1 MHLTGRTEGQKSHM
15 EEAEE
20 IKSPSNEHLAAVEK
34 QEAVER
40 CSMMKEDTT
49 SPLVA
54 PDVQLSEEMEVSSKD
69 ASVESIPWVTHF
81 SAQFQPR
88 MVIRCR
94 KSKSGKTS

>member
-1 MHLTGRTEGQKSHM
+1 M

-40 CSMMKEDTT
+40 CSMMKEDTSST
-49 SPLVA
+49 LVA
-54 PDVQLSEEMEVSSKD
+54 PGVQLSEEMEVSNQD
-69 ASVESIPWVTHF
+69 ASVESNLGSPYS
-81 SAQFQPR
+81 SAQFPPR

-94 KSKSGKTS
+94 KFKSGKTS